1 MQSKGMYT
9 GHLAMLG
16 TNLLWGVMSPMSKAV
31 LQSGLVGPLSLTTL
45 RMVGAA
51 AAFWILSLF
60 TRREHVTPHDLA
72 LLFFASLFG
81 VTLNQGFFIT
91 GVSLTSPIDAS
102 VVTTTTP
109 IITMILSALYLKEPI
124 TSKKVMGIFMGAV
137 GALILI
143 LSADAAHTGENAGG
157 MTGNILCLM
166 AELCFAT
173 YCVVFKDL
181 IGRYSPVTLM
191 KWMFTY
197 AAICCIPFSYNG
209 LASINFTTLP
219 TAVYADLAFIV
230 FGATFLS
237 YLLVPIGQHRLRPT
251 LVTMYCYLQPIVAS
265 MLAVLWGMDRFTPT
279 KGAAI
284 LLVFVGVYLVNRSKS
299 RAQME
304 AEALEAARRTAPD
317 APAMPDVPESSGRS

>member
-1 MQSKGMYT
+1 MQSKRMYT

-16 TNLLWGVMSPMSKAV
+16 ANLLWGVMSPMSKAV

-109 IITMILSALYLKEPI
+109 IITMILAALYLKEPI

-209 LASINFTTLP
+209 LYRFRRDLP
-219 TAVYADLAFIV
+219 
-230 FGATFLS
+230 
-237 YLLVPIGQHRLRPT
+237 LVPAGTHRTTP
-251 LVTMYCYLQPIVAS
+251 AS
-265 MLAVLWGMDRFTPT
+265 PDARHDVLLFATHRRID
-279 KGAAI
+279 
-284 LLVFVGVYLVNRSKS
+284 
-299 RAQME
+299 
-304 AEALEAARRTAPD
+304 ARRTVGNGPVHAD
-317 APAMPDVPESSGRS
+317 QGSGDPAGFRGSLPGQPQ

>member
-16 TNLLWGVMSPMSKAV
+16 ANLLWGVMSPLSKAV

-109 IITMILSALYLKEPI
+109 IITMILAALYLKEPI

-219 TAVYADLAFIV
+219 TAVYADLARPSSRTCWYPSDNTGFARRSSRCIAICNPSSHRCSPYCGEWTGSRRPRERRSCWFSWESTWSTAV
-230 FGATFLS
+230 NRGPRWKPKRSKPHA
-237 YLLVPIGQHRLRPT
+237 VPLRMRLLRPT
-251 LVTMYCYLQPIVAS
+251 
-265 MLAVLWGMDRFTPT
+265 
-279 KGAAI
+279 
-284 LLVFVGVYLVNRSKS
+284 
-299 RAQME
+299 
-304 AEALEAARRTAPD
+304 
-317 APAMPDVPESSGRS
+317 ESSGRS

>member
-1 MQSKGMYT
+1 
-9 GHLAMLG
+9 
-16 TNLLWGVMSPMSKAV
+16 
-31 LQSGLVGPLSLTTL
+31 
-45 RMVGAA
+45 MVGAA

-109 IITMILSALYLKEPI
+109 IITMILAALYLKEPI

-299 RAQME
+299 RARWKPKRSKPHAVPLRMR
-304 AEALEAARRTAPD
+304 LLCPTFRKIPD
-317 APAMPDVPESSGRS
+317 APEKRPPRKRLTNNCSNRINISVSARNRIMAIAPYSGNISA

>member
-1 MQSKGMYT
+1 
-9 GHLAMLG
+9 
-16 TNLLWGVMSPMSKAV
+16 
-31 LQSGLVGPLSLTTL
+31 
-45 RMVGAA
+45 
-51 AAFWILSLF
+51 
-60 TRREHVTPHDLA
+60 
-72 LLFFASLFG
+72 
-81 VTLNQGFFIT
+81 
-91 GVSLTSPIDAS
+91 
-102 VVTTTTP
+102 
-109 IITMILSALYLKEPI
+109 MILAALYLKEPI

-251 LVTMYCYLQPIVAS
+251 LVTMYCNPSSHRCSPYCGEWTGSRRPRERRSCWFSWESTWSTA
-265 MLAVLWGMDRFTPT
+265 
-279 KGAAI
+279 
-284 LLVFVGVYLVNRSKS
+284 VNRGPRWKPKRSKPHAVPL
-299 RAQME
+299 RMR
-304 AEALEAARRTAPD
+304 LLRPTFRKVPD
-317 APAMPDVPESSGRS
+317 APEKRPPRKHLTNNCSNRINISVSARNRIMAIAPYSGNISA

>member
-1 MQSKGMYT
+1 
-9 GHLAMLG
+9 
-16 TNLLWGVMSPMSKAV
+16 
-31 LQSGLVGPLSLTTL
+31 
-45 RMVGAA
+45 
-51 AAFWILSLF
+51 
-60 TRREHVTPHDLA
+60 
-72 LLFFASLFG
+72 
-81 VTLNQGFFIT
+81 
-91 GVSLTSPIDAS
+91 
-102 VVTTTTP
+102 
-109 IITMILSALYLKEPI
+109 MILAALYLKEPI

-237 YLLVPIGQHRLRPT
+237 YLLVPIGQHR
-251 LVTMYCYLQPIVAS
+251 AS
-265 MLAVLWGMDRFTPT
+265 PDARHDVLLFATHRRID
-279 KGAAI
+279 
-284 LLVFVGVYLVNRSKS
+284 
-299 RAQME
+299 
-304 AEALEAARRTAPD
+304 ARRTVGNGPVHAD
-317 APAMPDVPESSGRS
+317 QGSGDPAGFRGSLPGQPQ

>member
-1 MQSKGMYT
+1 
-9 GHLAMLG
+9 
-16 TNLLWGVMSPMSKAV
+16 
-31 LQSGLVGPLSLTTL
+31 
-45 RMVGAA
+45 
-51 AAFWILSLF
+51 
-60 TRREHVTPHDLA
+60 
-72 LLFFASLFG
+72 
-81 VTLNQGFFIT
+81 
-91 GVSLTSPIDAS
+91 
-102 VVTTTTP
+102 
-109 IITMILSALYLKEPI
+109 MILAALYLKEPI
-124 TSKKVMGIFMGAV
+124 TSKKVIGIFMGAV

-317 APAMPDVPESSGRS
+317 APAMPDVPENSGRS

>member
-1 MQSKGMYT
+1 MNVKVIRA
-9 GHLAMLG
+9 HLALLG
-16 TNLLWGVMSPMSKAV
+16 AASMWGLMSPMGKAAMEA
-31 LQSGLVGPLSLTTL
+31 GITGLSLATM
-45 RMVGAA
+45 RMIGGAVC
-51 AAFWILSLF
+51 FWIASLF
-60 TRREHVTPHDLA
+60 APKEKVSSHDLM
-72 LLFFASLFG
+72 LLFFAGLLG
-81 VTLNQGFFIT
+81 IVCNQGCFTF
-91 GVSLTSPIDAS
+91 GLSLTSPIDAS
-102 VVTTTTP
+102 IVTTTMP
-109 IITMILSALYLKEPI
+109 IVTMILAALFLKEPV
-124 TSKKVMGIFMGAV
+124 TPKKVIGIFLGSI
-137 GALILI
+137 GALMLI
-143 LSADAAHTGENAGG
+143 LSNQGGSVDGGGSILGDA
-157 MTGNILCLM
+157 LCIT
-166 AELCFAT
+166 AQVSFACYLT
-173 YCVVFKDL
+173 IFKKLISRYNVF
-181 IGRYSPVTLM
+181 TLM

>member
-1 MQSKGMYT
+1 MQSKRMYT

-16 TNLLWGVMSPMSKAV
+16 ANLLWGVMSPMSKAV

-109 IITMILSALYLKEPI
+109 IITMILAALYLKEPI

-181 IGRYSPVTLM
+181 IG
-191 KWMFTY
+191 
-197 AAICCIPFSYNG
+197 AI
-209 LASINFTTLP
+209 
-219 TAVYADLAFIV
+219 
-230 FGATFLS
+230 
-237 YLLVPIGQHRLRPT
+237 RP
-251 LVTMYCYLQPIVAS
+251 
-265 MLAVLWGMDRFTPT
+265 
-279 KGAAI
+279 
-284 LLVFVGVYLVNRSKS
+284 
-299 RAQME
+299 
-304 AEALEAARRTAPD
+304 
-317 APAMPDVPESSGRS
+317 